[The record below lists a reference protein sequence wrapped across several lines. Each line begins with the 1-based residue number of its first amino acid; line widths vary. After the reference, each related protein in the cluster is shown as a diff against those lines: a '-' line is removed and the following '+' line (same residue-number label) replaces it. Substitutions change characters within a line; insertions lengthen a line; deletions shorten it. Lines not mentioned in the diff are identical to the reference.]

1 MKLKINIILISFPL
15 LAINLERPDG
25 SILKAFFTPHDNLEE
40 QLCAHIA
47 NEQKEIC
54 IMVYY
59 ITDPFII
66 DALKKAQKRDVK
78 VTIIIDYWW
87 ATHNKN
93 SLEKHTS
100 DIQIHACKPLKG
112 GVMHHKFVLFKS
124 NLRNKPLIWSG
135 SFNLSKRSQSSND
148 ENIIVSNDIE
158 LYQQYEKIFDES
170 KERATSLAHVPYK
183 PKTRKENLKI
193 RVKNVK

>member
-1 MKLKINIILISFPL
+1 
-15 LAINLERPDG
+15 
-25 SILKAFFTPHDNLEE
+25 
-40 QLCAHIA
+40 
-47 NEQKEIC
+47 
-54 IMVYY
+54 
-59 ITDPFII
+59 
-66 DALKKAQKRDVK
+66 
-78 VTIIIDYWW
+78 
-87 ATHNKN
+87 
-93 SLEKHTS
+93 
-100 DIQIHACKPLKG
+100 
-112 GVMHHKFVLFKS
+112 MHHKFVLFKS